1 MNKIERYLLDRA
13 RFAPGDRIPSRR
25 LAGLHGEPVPLPAPS
40 GLTHL
45 QFRRYAG
52 CPVCNV
58 HLRTFAVRHAEV
70 EAAGI
75 REIAVFHS
83 PVRDLLPHHE
93 ALPFDVIADPAKELY
108 RAFGVSWSLRAVL
121 HPRAWLAP
129 LRAGTYGVVV
139 RGLLKGGRPY
149 PRSGENVTGLPA
161 DFLIDHEGMLVAV
174 KYGRHAADQWSVD
187 DLLGLA
193 RGAA

>member
-13 RFAPGDRIPSRR
+13 RFAPGDRVTPRR
-25 LAGLHGEPVPLPAPS
+25 PAGLRGPVALPAPG

-58 HLRTFAVRHAEV
+58 HLRTFAVRHADLT
-70 EAAGI
+70 AAGLH
-75 REIAVFHS
+75 EIAVFHS
-83 PVRDLLPHHE
+83 PAEDLLPHHE
-93 ALPFDVIADPAKELY
+93 ALPFDVVADPGKELY
-108 RAFGVSWSLRAVL
+108 EAFGVGRSVRSVL

-129 LRAGTYGVVV
+129 VRPSTYGVVM
-139 RGLLKGGRPY
+139 RGVFRGGRPY

-161 DFLIDHEGMLVAV
+161 DFLLDPDGVLLAV
-174 KYGRHAADQWSVD
+174 RYGRHAADQWSVE
-187 DLLGLA
+187 DLLALA
-193 RGAA
+193 RSHA